1 VLRVVTALLPVATVL
16 LTGLASPLVSRAD
29 GDEVV
34 SVAAGRDPELARE
47 PSWRPPDPPDLR
59 RRLDDWLAGERVP
72 EDLEGIRADVS
83 AVWDKHAAAGR
94 AGDLLDAVIAI
105 VALVDPR
112 AGAIRQLP
120 NENPAAIEAA
130 TTWLDSPATAE
141 VERDAVR
148 LWLGRELVRRDRF
161 EEALRL
167 LEPLSVESA
176 VDPAAVLFYRG
187 CCQHWLLEKEAAVES
202 FDTLLERE
210 DTIPL
215 RYARLARLLRADI
228 ATVEPRSL
236 DHIARRMRDVRR
248 RLDLGRAG
256 ERTRQVQRSVVES
269 LDALIDDLEQQR
281 QQQSGSAAA
290 GGGGGPGGGTGRPMD
305 DSRIVGGRHAGT
317 GEVEKRDIGD
327 GSGWGD
333 LPPHER
339 EAALQQIGREYPA
352 YYREAIEEYFKRL
365 ATGEETRP

>member
-1 VLRVVTALLPVATVL
+1 MIRLVTALLPLATVL
-16 LTGLASPLVSRAD
+16 LAGLAAPAD
-29 GDEVV
+29 GDEVL
-34 SVAAGRDPELARE
+34 SVAAARDPELARE
-47 PSWRPPDPPDLR
+47 PSWRPPDLPDLR
-59 RRLDDWLAGERVP
+59 RRLDDWLAGERVA
-72 EDLEGIRADVS
+72 EDLDGIRAEVS
-83 AVWDKHAAAGR
+83 AIWDRHAAAGP

-105 VALVDPR
+105 VTLVDPR
-112 AGAIRQLP
+112 AEGIRRLP

-130 TTWLDSPATAE
+130 TTWLGSPATAE

-167 LEPLSVESA
+167 LESLPVESA

-215 RYARLARLLRADI
+215 RYARMARLLRADI
-228 ATVEPRSL
+228 AAVEPRSL

-269 LDALIDDLEQQR
+269 LDALIDELEQQR

-290 GGGGGPGGGTGRPMD
+290 GGGVWGGAGTGRPMD
-305 DSRIVGGRHAGT
+305 D
-317 GEVEKRDIGD
+317 
-327 GSGWGD
+327 
-333 LPPHER
+333 
-339 EAALQQIGREYPA
+339 
-352 YYREAIEEYFKRL
+352 
-365 ATGEETRP
+365 

>member
-1 VLRVVTALLPVATVL
+1 VIRLVTALLPLATVL
-16 LTGLASPLVSRAD
+16 LAGLAAPAD
-29 GDEVV
+29 GDEVL
-34 SVAAGRDPELARE
+34 SVAAARDPELARE
-47 PSWRPPDPPDLR
+47 PSWRPPDLPDLR
-59 RRLDDWLAGERVP
+59 RRLDDWLAGERVA
-72 EDLEGIRADVS
+72 EDLDGIRAEVS
-83 AVWDKHAAAGR
+83 AIWDRHAAAGP

-105 VALVDPR
+105 VTLVDPR
-112 AGAIRQLP
+112 AEGIRRLP

-130 TTWLDSPATAE
+130 TTWLGSPATAE

-167 LEPLSVESA
+167 LESLPVESA

-215 RYARLARLLRADI
+215 RYARMARLLRADI
-228 ATVEPRSL
+228 AAVEPRSL

-269 LDALIDDLEQQR
+269 LDALIDELEQQR

-317 GEVEKRDIGD
+317 GEV
-327 GSGWGD
+327 
-333 LPPHER
+333 
-339 EAALQQIGREYPA
+339 
-352 YYREAIEEYFKRL
+352 
-365 ATGEETRP
+365 

>member
-1 VLRVVTALLPVATVL
+1 VIRLVTALLPLATVL
-16 LTGLASPLVSRAD
+16 LAGLAAPAD
-29 GDEVV
+29 GDEVL
-34 SVAAGRDPELARE
+34 SVAAARDPELARE
-47 PSWRPPDPPDLR
+47 PSWRPPDLPDLR
-59 RRLDDWLAGERVP
+59 RRLDDWLAGERVA
-72 EDLEGIRADVS
+72 EDLDGIRAEVS
-83 AVWDKHAAAGR
+83 AIWDRHAAAGP

-105 VALVDPR
+105 VTLVDPR
-112 AGAIRQLP
+112 AEGIRRLP

-130 TTWLDSPATAE
+130 TTWLGSPATAE

-167 LEPLSVESA
+167 LESLPVESA

-215 RYARLARLLRADI
+215 RYARMARLLRADI
-228 ATVEPRSL
+228 AAVEPRSL

-269 LDALIDDLEQQR
+269 LDALIDELEQQR

-317 GEVEKRDIGD
+317 GEVEKRDIGG

>member
-1 VLRVVTALLPVATVL
+1 MIRLVTALLPLATVL
-16 LTGLASPLVSRAD
+16 LAGLAAPAD
-29 GDEVV
+29 GDEVL
-34 SVAAGRDPELARE
+34 SVAAARDPELARE
-47 PSWRPPDPPDLR
+47 PSWRPPDLPDLR
-59 RRLDDWLAGERVP
+59 RRLDDWLAGERVA
-72 EDLEGIRADVS
+72 EDLDGIRAEVS
-83 AVWDKHAAAGR
+83 AIWDRHAAAGP

-105 VALVDPR
+105 VTLVDPR
-112 AGAIRQLP
+112 AEGIRRLP

-130 TTWLDSPATAE
+130 TTWLGSPATAE

-167 LEPLSVESA
+167 LESLPVESA

-215 RYARLARLLRADI
+215 RYARMARLLRADI
-228 ATVEPRSL
+228 AAVEPRSL

-269 LDALIDDLEQQR
+269 LDALIDELEQQR
-281 QQQSGSAAA
+281 QQQSGTPAPARWRSGTSAAA
-290 GGGGGPGGGTGRPMD
+290 AAGAICRRTNGKRPSSRSGGNIRPITAKR
-305 DSRIVGGRHAGT
+305 SRNT
-317 GEVEKRDIGD
+317 S
-327 GSGWGD
+327 SGW
-333 LPPHER
+333 PPAR
-339 EAALQQIGREYPA
+339 
-352 YYREAIEEYFKRL
+352 
-365 ATGEETRP
+365 RPGHDRPP